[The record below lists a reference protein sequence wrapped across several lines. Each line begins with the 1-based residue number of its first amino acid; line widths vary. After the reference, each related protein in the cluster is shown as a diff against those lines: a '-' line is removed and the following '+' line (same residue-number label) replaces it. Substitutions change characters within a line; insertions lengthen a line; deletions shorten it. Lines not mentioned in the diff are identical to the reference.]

1 MYTKSEL
8 TVRLNCREMIRR
20 EVLIAVV
27 HMLTRE
33 SQEVGI
39 AGMIRPMSISADG
52 PPVPKMLILL
62 VPIPHCGQLN
72 ITTRTLSTP
81 P

>member
-1 MYTKSEL
+1 MS
-8 TVRLNCREMIRR
+8 
-20 EVLIAVV
+20 VV
-27 HMLTRE
+27 HILTRE

-39 AGMIRPMSISADG
+39 AGKIRPMIISADE
-52 PPVPKMLILL
+52 PPVAKIAILL

>member
-1 MYTKSEL
+1 M
-8 TVRLNCREMIRR
+8 VRRVVEMS
-20 EVLIAVV
+20 VV

-39 AGMIRPMSISADG
+39 AGMIRPMIISVDE
-52 PPVPKMLILL
+52 PPVAKISILL

-81 P
+81 V

>member
-1 MYTKSEL
+1 
-8 TVRLNCREMIRR
+8 MIRSV
-20 EVLIAVV
+20 VLILVV

-33 SQEVGI
+33 SQEVSI
-39 AGMIRPMSISADG
+39 VGMIRPTIIFVDEL
-52 PPVPKMLILL
+52 PVPKMLILL

>member
-1 MYTKSEL
+1 
-8 TVRLNCREMIRR
+8 MIRR
-20 EVLIAVV
+20 VVVISVV

-33 SQEVGI
+33 SHEVSI
-39 AGMIRPMSISADG
+39 AGRIRPITISDE

-62 VPIPHCGQLN
+62 VLIPHCGQLN

>member
-1 MYTKSEL
+1 
-8 TVRLNCREMIRR
+8 MIGR
-20 EVLIAVV
+20 EVAILVV

-39 AGMIRPMSISADG
+39 AGVIRPTIISVDE
-52 PPVPKMLILL
+52 PPVPKMRILL

-72 ITTRTLSTP
+72 ITTRTLTTP
-81 P
+81 V